1 MVIKEIYPNPTVKQ
15 KIFEI
20 RFTDLFYI
28 ENKIG
33 DLQLKVMSQ
42 FPNSQL
48 IFQRQFIIVGKK
60 IEEEVK
66 TPSPEEFGK
75 KIWVFKSDKDYQ
87 FNVTSKSL
95 SITSSFHKTY
105 NLEGGNKFK
114 DTIKFV
120 IDNFLSTVAIPT
132 FDRIGLRYIDE
143 CPLPSKDNDTIK
155 SYYNSAYPVERF
167 NLANTEEMIFRTV
180 EKKDDLNM
188 IYMEELRKI
197 GNDYKLILDFD
208 GFALKVPAN
217 NYLEITDRL
226 HDLIS
231 NLYEQTIKEPVYQ
244 YMHKENV

>member
-1 MVIKEIYPNPTVKQ
+1 MVIKEIYPNPTVKT

-20 RFTDLFYI
+20 RFPDLFYI

-33 DLQLKVMSQ
+33 DLQLKVMNQ

-48 IFQRQFIIVGKK
+48 VYQRQFMIVGRK

-87 FNVTSKSL
+87 FDVTSKTL
-95 SITSSFHKTY
+95 SISSNFHKTY
-105 NLEGGNKFK
+105 NLEGADKFK
-114 DTIKFV
+114 DVIKSV
-120 IDNFLSTVAIPT
+120 MDSFLSVAGIQVL
-132 FDRIGLRYIDE
+132 DRIGLRYVDE
-143 CPLPSKDNDTIK
+143 CPLPTKDNATIK
-155 SYYNSAYPVERF
+155 SYYNSAYPAERF
-167 NLANTEEMIFRTV
+167 DLANTEEMFFRTV
-180 EKKDDLNM
+180 ERKDDLNM

-217 NYLEITDRL
+217 SYLEITDKL

-231 NLYEQTIKEPVYQ
+231 DLYEQTIKKPVYE
-244 YMHKENV
+244 YMQKKNV